1 MGFASSVVC
10 LKSPTH
16 HTASLYA
23 YMCMSIHAY
32 VHTCVIVSMC
42 IRVCAYHVCII
53 NYYAYVR
60 TGVYVYV
67 DVHKHTRVC
76 MLMCI
81 CL

>member
-23 YMCMSIHAY
+23 YMCMCIHAY
-32 VHTCVIVSMC
+32 VHTCVIACMC
-42 IRVCAYHVCII
+42 IRVCAYHV
-53 NYYAYVR
+53 NYYAYVC
-60 TGVYVYV
+60 TGMLLCVYV
-67 DVHKHTRVC
+67 DVHKHTCVC